1 MSYFFDGTIVTLL
14 LHIPVVPAGSLLRL
28 IKLHPFPLP
37 ISGNYSII
45 PDVDNQIL
53 ALSTSEIRMS
63 YQFPATNLLG
73 CNQVSHMYLCDKK
86 LDPSCFGAMYNQQFN
101 SARTLCPMKIIHV
114 EEIIYQLNNNC
125 HLVYT
130 PVGQNIPINCPG
142 KSSEK
147 FLQRGVSKFQLDPGW
162 KTSLQHYY
170 VFVRQSIAIDSGLEH
185 ITLPCKS
192 QMGIPHI
199 TAFDLKHH
207 HQNMK

>member
-1 MSYFFDGTIVTLL
+1 M
-14 LHIPVVPAGSLLRL
+14 VPAGSLLRL

-147 FLQRGVSKFQLDPGW
+147 FLPRGVSKFQLDPGW

-170 VFVRQSIAIDSGLEH
+170 VF
-185 ITLPCKS
+185 
-192 QMGIPHI
+192 IPPVNSH
-199 TAFDLKHH
+199 
-207 HQNMK
+207 